1 LVWVFSNLEPAK
13 VLALSYAR
21 RKIEQIF
28 RGAKG
33 LLEITKAMPKRF
45 DNLEKLIA
53 FMLLAYVVGLLVS
66 ETVRNEV
73 Y

>member
-1 LVWVFSNLEPAK
+1 
-13 VLALSYAR
+13 
-21 RKIEQIF
+21 
-28 RGAKG
+28 
-33 LLEITKAMPKRF
+33 MPKRF